1 MIDFLEN
8 ILLSK
13 KFLYNL
19 HNTYSLYFTYGS
31 RSNKKVDYFHN
42 YIKNEIENIIIR
54 KKLNN
59 KFIVKLEQNIE
70 SYNLSG
76 KKKCDIV
83 VFMNNKPYIIIPVK
97 LVMTNYKQNKYNY
110 FENLTGELL
119 HIFWKNENIKIIP
132 IYIYMNQIP
141 YLNDKKKIVRLE
153 NITYEDI
160 EKYNILQNKNIVY
173 HIISYIINV
182 THKNNINEVYDTCPD
197 LLGFNYKTKYNDL

>member
-76 KKKCDIV
+76 KK
-83 VFMNNKPYIIIPVK
+83 
-97 LVMTNYKQNKYNY
+97 
-110 FENLTGELL
+110 
-119 HIFWKNENIKIIP
+119 
-132 IYIYMNQIP
+132 
-141 YLNDKKKIVRLE
+141 
-153 NITYEDI
+153 
-160 EKYNILQNKNIVY
+160 
-173 HIISYIINV
+173 NV
-182 THKNNINEVYDTCPD
+182 I
-197 LLGFNYKTKYNDL
+197 